1 MATIFR
7 KSGSP
12 YWWAAFFTAEGKRRY
27 LSTKKRVKAEAI
39 VVGAE
44 WEKRARKAMPE
55 DDEKRQ
61 RLIRLL
67 ENAADLAL
75 KGTLSEA
82 SAQTILSQ
90 MMEVSTGESL
100 RQVSIADWM
109 RGWVAEKKGS
119 KSNGTYVRYEGVI
132 ESFLTSLSPGKMNQP
147 LAALAVADIRHFRD
161 SLISGGRA
169 AATANVAVKILRGP
183 LNLARRQGLLPNN
196 PAEAVDM
203 VSSNPVVKG
212 IFTPADVAKLI
223 AAADEEWKGMIL
235 AGFYTGARLGDLTN
249 LKREHYD
256 AERLSLRFGQA
267 KTKQFIEIPIHPEF
281 HKWLLQRPQ
290 GKPEDPIF
298 PSLHGKS
305 ISGVSGL
312 SMRFKALMVKA
323 GIKVAVTAK
332 AGEKGRARSSL
343 TFHSLRHSFNS
354 AMANAGVSQ
363 EHRQLLTGHASK
375 AINDRYTHIEL
386 ETLRKAVESVP
397 SPVESR

>member
-7 KSGSP
+7 KTGSP
-12 YWWAAFFTAEGKRRY
+12 FWWAAFFTADGKRRY
-27 LSTKKRVKAEAI
+27 LSTKKRSKPEAI

-44 WEKRARKAMPE
+44 WEKRARKAMPA

-61 RLIRLL
+61 RLLRLL
-67 ENAADLAL
+67 ENAADLAM

-82 SAQTILSQ
+82 SAQGILSQ

-132 ESFLTSLSPGKMNQP
+132 ESFLISLPAGKMNQP
-147 LAALAVADIRHFRD
+147 LAALAVSDIRQFRD
-161 SLISGGRA
+161 GLIAGGRA

-183 LNLARRQGLLPNN
+183 LNVARRQGLLPNN

-203 VSSNPVVKG
+203 VTADAMEKG

-223 AAADEEWKGMIL
+223 AAAEEDWEGLIL
-235 AGFYTGARLGDLTN
+235 AGYYTGARLGDLTS
-249 LKREHYD
+249 LKRKDYH
-256 AERLSLRFGQA
+256 AERMSLRFGQA
-267 KTKQFIEIPIHPEF
+267 KTKRSIEIPIHPEF
-281 HKWLLQRPQ
+281 QKWLLHRPP
-290 GKPEDPIF
+290 GKPDDPIF
-298 PSLHGKS
+298 PTLHGKS

-312 SMRFKALMVKA
+312 SMRFKALMEKV

-363 EHRQLLTGHASK
+363 EVRQLLTGHASK
-375 AINDRYTHIEL
+375 AINDRYTHTEL
-386 ETLRKAVESVP
+386 ETLRKAVQSVP
-397 SPVESR
+397 SPKV